1 MSSEVPLRRSL
12 LLRLLALAVLI
23 AVGSIAATAWLAVRT
38 TTGAIR
44 QEQGQALADDARI
57 YDTLLAYAATHPG
70 WDGVEET
77 LRPLAQSVDRRIALT
92 TDAGVPIADSAPGAG
107 PLPTTSSATVDA
119 LAVDSTLR
127 PGTTPATGADGGT
140 TSRIDP
146 RTTGPYLLPAEERTA
161 LRSRAAEA
169 VRCLRGRAQIEA
181 VVVDGPTG
189 RPRIE
194 TPGTDLTDS
203 ALCTQQRADLATR
216 TATEG
221 KALAQLNALVN
232 TCLARRHLPAV
243 RVDLN
248 WTWTRQP
255 AASTAGDSRSAA
267 EVDQQHNL
275 AVSACVG
282 TSRREQLLPY
292 VAPAATLFVSNPGGN
307 PSTTF
312 DLSRANQARIVA
324 VAGLVLLVAVGC
336 TVLAGIGLTRPLHAL
351 TGAAQRM
358 RDGDGSARVRVTGR
372 DEIARLAEAFNDM
385 AERRE
390 RLEQLRR
397 AMVSDIAHEMR
408 TPVSNI
414 RGWLEAVEDGVA
426 APDRRLISSLL
437 EEATLLQHVITDL
450 QDLAQAD
457 AGALRLH
464 REQVYLA
471 DLLAQV
477 AEAYRVQADRAGVA
491 ILLHTEADPQVD
503 ADPVRLRQA
512 VGNLVANGVRHT
524 PPGGRVTISADQADA
539 EVVITVTDTGS
550 GISAD
555 DLPRVFD
562 RFWRAEKSRSRQT
575 GGSGLGLAIV
585 RKLAEAHH
593 GTVNATST
601 PTRGSTFTIRL
612 PTTEAGGSTGAGSS
626 TGAGGE
632 RGALVDGAD

>member
-1 MSSEVPLRRSL
+1 MSAEVPLRRSL

-57 YDTLLAYAATHPG
+57 YDTLLAYAATHPT
-70 WDGVEET
+70 WDGVDAA
-77 LRPLAQSVDRRIALT
+77 LRPLAQDVGRRIALT
-92 TDAGVPIADSAPGAG
+92 TETGAPIADSAPGAG
-107 PLPTTSSATVDA
+107 SLPTTSSATVDA
-119 LAVDSTLR
+119 LAVNTALMAGTAPSSADS
-127 PGTTPATGADGGT
+127 GTN
-140 TSRIDP
+140 RIDP

-161 LRSRAAEA
+161 LRDKADEA
-169 VRCLRGRAQIEA
+169 VRCLRLRATIDA
-181 VVVDGPTG
+181 TVVDGPTG
-189 RPRIE
+189 RPRID

-203 ALCTQQRADLATR
+203 ALCAQSRAALAAR

-232 TCLARRHLPAV
+232 TCLARRRLPAV
-243 RVDLN
+243 QVHLD

-255 AASTAGDSRSAA
+255 AASAPDSRSAA
-267 EVDQQHNL
+267 GVDQEHNR
-275 AVSACVG
+275 AVNACVG

-292 VAPAATLFVSNPGGN
+292 VAPAATLFVTDPGGR

-312 DLSRANQARIVA
+312 DLSPANQTRIVA
-324 VAGLVLLVAVGC
+324 VAGLVLLVTIGF
-336 TVLAGIGLTRPLHAL
+336 TVLAGIRLTRPLHAL

-372 DEIARLAEAFNDM
+372 DEIARLAEVFNDM

-426 APDRRLISSLL
+426 APDRSLLSSLL

-450 QDLAQAD
+450 QDLAEAD

-464 REQVYLA
+464 RERVYLN

-477 AEAYRVQADRAGVA
+477 AEAHRAQANRVGVTIA
-491 ILLHTEADPQVD
+491 VRTGADPQVD
-503 ADPVRLRQA
+503 ADPVRLRQV
-512 VGNLVANGVRHT
+512 VGNLVANAVRHT
-524 PPGGRVTISADQADA
+524 PSGGRVTISASATDA
-539 EVVITVTDTGS
+539 EVIVSVTDTGS
-550 GISAD
+550 GISAE

-585 RKLAEAHH
+585 RRLTEAHG
-593 GTVNATST
+593 GTVSATST
-601 PTRGSTFTIRL
+601 PTQGCTFTL
-612 PTTEAGGSTGAGSS
+612 H
-626 TGAGGE
+626 
-632 RGALVDGAD
+632 L

>member
-1 MSSEVPLRRSL
+1 MSGEVPLRRSL

-23 AVGSIAATAWLAVRT
+23 AIGSIAATAWLAVRT

-44 QEQGQALADDARI
+44 QEQGKALADDARI
-57 YDTLLAYAATHPG
+57 YDTVLGYAATHPN
-70 WDGVEET
+70 WDGVDAA
-77 LRPLAQSVDRRIALT
+77 LRPLAQDVGRRIALT
-92 TDAGVPIADSAPGAG
+92 TDTGAPIADSAPGAG

-119 LAVDSTLR
+119 LAVDTALM
-127 PGTTPATGADGGT
+127 PGTTLPGSGDSG

-146 RTTGPYLLPAEERTA
+146 RTTGPYLLPPEERAA
-161 LRSRAAEA
+161 LRDRAAEA
-169 VRCLRGRAQIEA
+169 VQCLRLRAQIDA
-181 VVVDGPTG
+181 TVVDGPTG
-189 RPRIE
+189 RPRID
-194 TPGTDLTDS
+194 TPGTNLADS
-203 ALCTQQRADLATR
+203 AVCGQLREDLATR
-216 TATEG
+216 TPTEG

-232 TCLARRHLPAV
+232 TCLARRRLPAV
-243 RVDLN
+243 QVDLN

-255 AASTAGDSRSAA
+255 AASAPDSRSAA
-267 EVDQQHNL
+267 GVDQEHNR

-292 VAPAATLFVSNPGGN
+292 VAPAATLFVSDPGGRQ
-307 PSTTF
+307 STTF
-312 DLSRANQARIVA
+312 DLSPGNQTRIVA
-324 VAGLVLLVAVGC
+324 VAGLVLLVTIGF
-336 TVLAGIGLTRPLHAL
+336 TVLAGIRLTRPLHAL

-358 RDGDGSARVRVTGR
+358 RDGDVAARVRVTGR

-426 APDRRLISSLL
+426 APDRRLLSSLL

-450 QDLAQAD
+450 QDLAEAD

-464 REQVYLA
+464 REDVYLT

-477 AEAYRVQADRAGVA
+477 AEAHRAQADRVGVT
-491 ILLHTEADPQVD
+491 ITVRTGADPQVD

-512 VGNLVANGVRHT
+512 VGNLVTNAVRHT
-524 PPGGRVTISADQADA
+524 PSGGRVTLSASATDA
-539 EVVITVTDTGS
+539 EVIVSVTDTGS
-550 GISAD
+550 GISAE

-585 RKLAEAHH
+585 RKLTEAHG
-593 GTVNATST
+593 GTVSATST
-601 PTRGSTFTIRL
+601 PTQGSTFTL
-612 PTTEAGGSTGAGSS
+612 HLPPPAAPTPTTPTPTPPSAPSG
-626 TGAGGE
+626 
-632 RGALVDGAD
+632 

>member
-1 MSSEVPLRRSL
+1 MSDEVPLRRSL

-23 AVGSIAATAWLAVRT
+23 AVGSITSTAWLAVRT

-57 YDTLLAYAATHPG
+57 YDTLLAYAATHPT
-70 WDGVEET
+70 WDGVDAAVRT
-77 LRPLAQSVDRRIALT
+77 LARDVGRRIALT
-92 TDAGVPIADSAPGAG
+92 TDSGAPIADSAPGAG
-107 PLPTTSSATVDA
+107 PLPTTSAATVDA
-119 LAVDSTLR
+119 LAVDTAVMQGAAV
-127 PGTTPATGADGGT
+127 PNTADGGT
-140 TSRIDP
+140 NRIDP
-146 RTTGPYLLPAEERTA
+146 RTAGPYLLPAEERTA
-161 LRSRAAEA
+161 LRDKAAEA
-169 VRCLRGRAQIEA
+169 VRCLRLRARIDA
-181 VVVDGPTG
+181 TVVDGPTG

-194 TPGTDLTDS
+194 TPGTDLSDDATCGQS
-203 ALCTQQRADLATR
+203 RADLAAR

-232 TCLARRHLPAV
+232 TCLARRRLPAV
-243 RVDLN
+243 QVDLD

-255 AASTAGDSRSAA
+255 AASAPDSRSAA
-267 EVDQQHNL
+267 GVDQEHNR
-275 AVSACVG
+275 AISACVG

-292 VAPAATLFVSNPGGN
+292 VAPAATLFVTDPGGR
-307 PSTTF
+307 PSSTF
-312 DLSRANQARIVA
+312 DPSPANQTRIIA
-324 VAGLVLLVAVGC
+324 VAGLVLLVTVGV
-336 TVLAGIGLTRPLHAL
+336 TVLAGIRLTRPLHAL

-372 DEIARLAEAFNDM
+372 DEIARLAEVFNDM

-426 APDRRLISSLL
+426 APDRRLLSSLL
-437 EEATLLQHVITDL
+437 EEATLLQHVISDL
-450 QDLAQAD
+450 QDLAEAD

-464 REQVYLA
+464 RERVYLT

-477 AEAYRVQADRAGVA
+477 AEAHRAQADRVGVT
-491 ILLHTEADPQVD
+491 IGVRTEADPQVD

-512 VGNLVANGVRHT
+512 VGNLVANAVRHT
-524 PPGGRVTISADQADA
+524 PSGGRVTISASATGA
-539 EVVITVTDTGS
+539 EVIVSVADTGS
-550 GISAD
+550 GISAE

-562 RFWRAEKSRSRQT
+562 RFWRADKSRSRQT

-585 RKLAEAHH
+585 RQLTEAHG
-593 GTVNATST
+593 GTVTATST
-601 PTRGSTFTIRL
+601 PTQGSTFTLHL
-612 PTTEAGGSTGAGSS
+612 PHPPPP
-626 TGAGGE
+626 
-632 RGALVDGAD
+632 

>member
-1 MSSEVPLRRSL
+1 MSGEVPLRRSL

-23 AVGSIAATAWLAVRT
+23 AIGSIAATAWLAVRT

-57 YDTLLAYAATHPG
+57 YDTVLAYAATHPT
-70 WDGVEET
+70 WDGVDAA
-77 LRPLAQSVDRRIALT
+77 LRPLAQDVGRRIALT
-92 TDAGVPIADSAPGAG
+92 TETGALIADSAPGAG

-119 LAVDSTLR
+119 LAVDTALT
-127 PGTTPATGADGGT
+127 PGTTLPGGGDGGT
-140 TSRIDP
+140 TLPRGSGDGGTGRIDP
-146 RTTGPYLLPAEERTA
+146 RTTGPYLLPPEERAA
-161 LRSRAAEA
+161 LRDKAARAAQ
-169 VRCLRGRAQIEA
+169 CLRLRAQIDA
-181 VVVDGPTG
+181 TVVDGPTG
-189 RPRIE
+189 RPRLD
-194 TPGTDLTDS
+194 TPGTDLADS
-203 ALCTQQRADLATR
+203 AACAQLREELATR

-232 TCLARRHLPAV
+232 TCLARRRLPAV
-243 RVDLN
+243 QVDLN

-255 AASTAGDSRSAA
+255 AASAPDSRSAA
-267 EVDQQHNL
+267 GVDQEHNR

-292 VAPAATLFVSNPGGN
+292 VAPAATLFVTDPGGR

-312 DLSRANQARIVA
+312 DLSPANQTRIVA
-324 VAGLVLLVAVGC
+324 VAGLVLLVTIGF
-336 TVLAGIGLTRPLHAL
+336 TVLAGIRLTRPLHAL

-358 RDGDGSARVRVTGR
+358 RDGDGAARVRVTGR

-426 APDRRLISSLL
+426 APDRRLLSSLL

-450 QDLAQAD
+450 QDLAEAD

-464 REQVYLA
+464 REQVYLT

-477 AEAYRVQADRAGVA
+477 AEAHRAQADRVGVT
-491 ILLHTEADPQVD
+491 ITVRTEADPQVD

-512 VGNLVANGVRHT
+512 VGNLVANAVRHT
-524 PPGGRVTISADQADA
+524 PSGGHVTISASATDA
-539 EVVITVTDTGS
+539 EVIISVTDTGS
-550 GISAD
+550 GISAE
-555 DLPRVFD
+555 DLPQVFD

-585 RKLAEAHH
+585 RKLTEAHG
-593 GTVNATST
+593 GTVRATST
-601 PTRGSTFTIRL
+601 PTQGSTFTLHLHPPPPPLGR
-612 PTTEAGGSTGAGSS
+612 PG
-626 TGAGGE
+626 
-632 RGALVDGAD
+632 

>member
-1 MSSEVPLRRSL
+1 MSREVPLRRSL

-23 AVGSIAATAWLAVRT
+23 AIGSIAATAWLAVRT

-57 YDTLLAYAATHPG
+57 YDTLLAYAATHPS
-70 WDGVEET
+70 WDGVDAA
-77 LRPLAQSVDRRIALT
+77 LQPLARDVGRRIALT
-92 TDAGVPIADSAPGAG
+92 TETGTPIADSTPDAG

-119 LAVDSTLR
+119 LAVNTTLMS
-127 PGTTPATGADGGT
+127 GITPASSGDGG

-146 RTTGPYLLPAEERTA
+146 RTTGPYLLPPEERTA
-161 LRSRAAEA
+161 LRDKAAEA
-169 VRCLRGRAQIEA
+169 VRCLRLRAGIDA
-181 VVVDGPTG
+181 TVVDGPTG

-194 TPGTDLTDS
+194 APGTDLADS
-203 ALCTQQRADLATR
+203 AACVQSRANLATL

-232 TCLARRHLPAV
+232 TCLARRQLSAV
-243 RVDLN
+243 QVDLD

-255 AASTAGDSRSAA
+255 AASAPDDSRSAA
-267 EVDQQHNL
+267 GVDQEHNR
-275 AVSACVG
+275 AISACVG

-292 VAPAATLFVSNPGGN
+292 VAPAATLFVIDPGGR

-312 DLSRANQARIVA
+312 DLSPANQTRIVA
-324 VAGLVLLVAVGC
+324 VAGLVLLVTIGF
-336 TVLAGIGLTRPLHAL
+336 TVLAGIRLTRPLHAL

-358 RDGDGSARVRVTGR
+358 RDGDGSARVRVTGH
-372 DEIARLAEAFNDM
+372 DEIARLAEVFNDM

-414 RGWLEAVEDGVA
+414 RGWLEAVEDGIA
-426 APDRRLISSLL
+426 APDRRLLSSLL
-437 EEATLLQHVITDL
+437 EEATLLQHVISDL
-450 QDLAQAD
+450 QDLAEAD

-464 REQVYLA
+464 REQVYLT

-477 AEAYRVQADRAGVA
+477 AEAHRGQADRAGVT
-491 ILLHTEADPQVD
+491 IEVRTEADPQLD

-512 VGNLVANGVRHT
+512 VGNLVANAVRHT
-524 PPGGRVTISADQADA
+524 PSGGHVTISANATDA
-539 EVVITVTDTGS
+539 EVIVSVTDTGS
-550 GISAD
+550 GISAE
-555 DLPRVFD
+555 DLPQVFE

-585 RKLAEAHH
+585 RKLTEAHG
-593 GTVNATST
+593 GTVSATST
-601 PTRGSTFTIRL
+601 PTQGSTFTLHLPL
-612 PTTEAGGSTGAGSS
+612 PTPS
-626 TGAGGE
+626 
-632 RGALVDGAD
+632 

>member
-1 MSSEVPLRRSL
+1 MSREVPLRRSL

-44 QEQGQALADDARI
+44 QEQGQALADDTRI
-57 YDTLLAYAATHPG
+57 YDTLLAYAATHPT
-70 WDGVEET
+70 WDGVDAAV
-77 LRPLAQSVDRRIALT
+77 RPLAQDVGRRIALT
-92 TDAGVPIADSAPGAG
+92 TDTGAPIADSAPGAG

-119 LAVDSTLR
+119 LAVDTALM
-127 PGTTPATGADGGT
+127 PGATPPSGGDGG

-146 RTTGPYLLPAEERTA
+146 RTTGPYLLPPEERAA
-161 LRSRAAEA
+161 LRDKAAQ
-169 VRCLRGRAQIEA
+169 VVQCLRMRAQVDA
-181 VVVDGPTG
+181 TVVDGPTG
-189 RPRIE
+189 RPRID
-194 TPGTDLTDS
+194 TPGTDLDS
-203 ALCTQQRADLATR
+203 ALCTQSRDDLAHR

-232 TCLARRHLPAV
+232 TCLARRRLPAV
-243 RVDLN
+243 QVDLN
-248 WTWTRQP
+248 WTWTRQS
-255 AASTAGDSRSAA
+255 AASAPDSRSAA
-267 EVDQQHNL
+267 GIDQEHNR
-275 AVSACVG
+275 AINACVG

-292 VAPAATLFVSNPGGN
+292 VAPAATLFVTDPGGR

-312 DLSRANQARIVA
+312 DLSPANQTRIVA
-324 VAGLVLLVAVGC
+324 VAGLVLLVTVGF
-336 TVLAGIGLTRPLHAL
+336 TVLAGIRLTRPLHAL

-372 DEIARLAEAFNDM
+372 DEIARLAEVFNDM

-426 APDRRLISSLL
+426 APDRRLLSSLL
-437 EEATLLQHVITDL
+437 EEATLLQHVISDL
-450 QDLAQAD
+450 QDLAEAD

-464 REQVYLA
+464 REQVYLT

-477 AEAYRVQADRAGVA
+477 AAAHRAQADRVGVT
-491 ILLHTEADPQVD
+491 ITVRTEADPQVD

-512 VGNLVANGVRHT
+512 VGNLVANAVRHT
-524 PPGGRVTISADQADA
+524 PSGGRVTISASATDA
-539 EVVITVTDTGS
+539 GVIVSVADTGS
-550 GISAD
+550 GISAE
-555 DLPRVFD
+555 DLPRIFD

-585 RKLAEAHH
+585 RKLTEAHG
-593 GTVNATST
+593 GTVSATST
-601 PTRGSTFTIRL
+601 PTQGSTFTLHL
-612 PTTEAGGSTGAGSS
+612 PHPHPSTPTHSPPPPPPPAPP
-626 TGAGGE
+626 
-632 RGALVDGAD
+632 R

>member
-1 MSSEVPLRRSL
+1 MSREVPLRRSL

-23 AVGSIAATAWLAVRT
+23 AIGSIAATAWLAVRT

-44 QEQGQALADDARI
+44 HEQGQALADDARI
-57 YDTLLAYAATHPG
+57 YDTLLAYAATHPN
-70 WDGVEET
+70 WDGVDAT
-77 LRPLAQSVDRRIALT
+77 LRPLARDVGRRIALT
-92 TDAGVPIADSAPGAG
+92 TEAGTPIADSTPAAG
-107 PLPTTSSATVDA
+107 PLPSTSSATIDA
-119 LAVDSTLR
+119 LAVDTTLMPGST
-127 PGTTPATGADGGT
+127 PPSSGDGG

-146 RTTGPYLLPAEERTA
+146 RTTGPYLLPPEERAA
-161 LRSRAAEA
+161 LHGRAADA
-169 VRCLRGRAQIEA
+169 VRCLQGRAKIDA
-181 VVVDGPTG
+181 TVVDGPTG
-189 RPRIE
+189 RPRID

-203 ALCTQQRADLATR
+203 ALCAQSRATLATR

-232 TCLARRHLPAV
+232 TCLARRRLPAV
-243 RVDLN
+243 QVDLN
-248 WTWTRQP
+248 WTWMRLP
-255 AASTAGDSRSAA
+255 AVSAPDSRTTA
-267 EVDQQHNL
+267 EVDQEHNR

-292 VAPAATLFVSNPGGN
+292 VAPAATLFVTDPGGR

-312 DLSRANQARIVA
+312 DLSPANQARIVA
-324 VAGLVLLVAVGC
+324 VAGLVLLVAIGC
-336 TVLAGIGLTRPLHAL
+336 TVLAGIRLTRPLHAL

-390 RLEQLRR
+390 RLEQVRR

-426 APDRRLISSLL
+426 APDRRLVSSLL

-450 QDLAQAD
+450 QDLAEAD

-464 REQVYLA
+464 REQVYLT
-471 DLLAQV
+471 DLLTQV
-477 AEAYRVQADRAGVA
+477 AEAHRAQADRAGVT
-491 ILLHTEADPQVD
+491 IGVRTEADPQMD
-503 ADPVRLRQA
+503 ADPMRLRQA
-512 VGNLVANGVRHT
+512 VGNLVANAVRHT
-524 PPGGRVTISADQADA
+524 PSGGRVTISATSAEA
-539 EVVITVTDTGS
+539 EVTISVTDTGS
-550 GISAD
+550 GISAE

-585 RKLAEAHH
+585 RKLAEAHG
-593 GTVNATST
+593 GTVSATST
-601 PTRGSTFTIRL
+601 PTQGSTFTLHL
-612 PTTEAGGSTGAGSS
+612 PTQPPPPPSW
-626 TGAGGE
+626 
-632 RGALVDGAD
+632 

>member
-1 MSSEVPLRRSL
+1 MSREVPLRRSL

-44 QEQGQALADDARI
+44 QEQGQALADDTRI
-57 YDTLLAYAATHPG
+57 YDTLLAYGATHPT
-70 WDGVEET
+70 WDGVDT
-77 LRPLAQSVDRRIALT
+77 VVRPLAQDVGRRIALT
-92 TDAGVPIADSAPGAG
+92 TDTGAPIADSAPGAG

-119 LAVDSTLR
+119 LAVDTALM
-127 PGTTPATGADGGT
+127 PGTTPPGGGDGG

-146 RTTGPYLLPAEERTA
+146 RTAGPYLLPPEERAA
-161 LRSRAAEA
+161 LRSRAVQA
-169 VRCLRGRAQIEA
+169 VQCLRGRGQIEA
-181 VVVDGPTG
+181 TAVDGPTG

-194 TPGTDLTDS
+194 TPGTDLADTG
-203 ALCTQQRADLATR
+203 LCIQPREDLATR
-216 TATEG
+216 TPTEG
-221 KALAQLNALVN
+221 RALAQLNALVN
-232 TCLARRHLPAV
+232 TCLARRRLPAV
-243 RVDLN
+243 QVDLN
-248 WTWTRQP
+248 WTWTRRS
-255 AASTAGDSRSAA
+255 AASAPDSRSAA
-267 EVDQQHNL
+267 SVDQEHNR
-275 AVSACVG
+275 AISACVG

-292 VAPAATLFVSNPGGN
+292 VAPAATLFVTDPGGR

-312 DLSRANQARIVA
+312 DLSRANQTRIVA
-324 VAGLVLLVAVGC
+324 VAGLVLLVTIGF
-336 TVLAGIGLTRPLHAL
+336 TVLAGIRLTRPLHAL

-358 RDGDGSARVRVTGR
+358 RDGDGAARVRVTGR
-372 DEIARLAEAFNDM
+372 DEIARLAEVFNDM

-426 APDRRLISSLL
+426 APDRRLLSSLL

-491 ILLHTEADPQVD
+491 ILLRTDADPQVD

-512 VGNLVANGVRHT
+512 VGNLVGNAVRHT
-524 PPGGRVTISADQADA
+524 PPGGRVTISADATDT

-550 GISAD
+550 GISAE

-562 RFWRAEKSRSRQT
+562 RFWRADKSRSRQT

-585 RKLAEAHH
+585 RKLVEAHR
-593 GTVNATST
+593 GTIGVTST
-601 PTRGSTFTIRL
+601 PNQGSTFTLHL
-612 PTTEAGGSTGAGSS
+612 PHLLGGDG
-626 TGAGGE
+626 
-632 RGALVDGAD
+632 RGAPDGGAD

>member
-1 MSSEVPLRRSL
+1 MSREVPLRRSL

-23 AVGSIAATAWLAVRT
+23 AIGSIAATAWLAVRT

-57 YDTLLAYAATHPG
+57 YDTLLAYAATHPN
-70 WDGVEET
+70 WDGVDAA
-77 LRPLAQSVDRRIALT
+77 LRPLARDVGRRIALT
-92 TDAGVPIADSAPGAG
+92 TDSGAPIADSAPDAG
-107 PLPTTSSATVDA
+107 PLPTTSSAIVDA
-119 LAVDSTLR
+119 LAVDTALT
-127 PGTTPATGADGGT
+127 PGTAPPSSGDGG
-140 TSRIDP
+140 TSRIDA
-146 RTTGPYLLPAEERTA
+146 RTTGPYLLPPEERTA
-161 LRSRAAEA
+161 LRGRAAEA
-169 VRCLRGRAQIEA
+169 VQCLRLRAQIDA
-181 VVVDGPTG
+181 TVVDGPTG

-194 TPGTDLTDS
+194 TPGADLDS
-203 ALCTQQRADLATR
+203 AVCAQLRDDLATR

-232 TCLARRHLPAV
+232 TCLARRRLPAV
-243 RVDLN
+243 QVDLD

-255 AASTAGDSRSAA
+255 AASAPDSRTAA
-267 EVDQQHNL
+267 AVDQEHNR
-275 AVSACVG
+275 AISACVG

-292 VAPAATLFVSNPGGN
+292 VAPAATLFVTDPGGR

-312 DLSRANQARIVA
+312 DLSPANQTRIVA
-324 VAGLVLLVAVGC
+324 VAGLVLLVTIGF
-336 TVLAGIGLTRPLHAL
+336 TVLAGIRLTRPLHAL

-372 DEIARLAEAFNDM
+372 DEIARLAEVFNAM

-426 APDRRLISSLL
+426 APDRRLLSSLL

-450 QDLAQAD
+450 QDLAEAD

-464 REQVYLA
+464 REQVYLT

-477 AEAYRVQADRAGVA
+477 AEAHRAQADRVGVTIA
-491 ILLHTEADPQVD
+491 VRTEADPQVD

-512 VGNLVANGVRHT
+512 VGNLVANAVRHT
-524 PPGGRVTISADQADA
+524 PSGGRVTISASATDT
-539 EVVITVTDTGS
+539 EVVVSVTDTGS
-550 GISAD
+550 GISAE

-585 RKLAEAHH
+585 RQLTEAHG
-593 GTVNATST
+593 GTVSAIST
-601 PTRGSTFTIRL
+601 PARGSTFTLHL
-612 PTTEAGGSTGAGSS
+612 PPPAP
-626 TGAGGE
+626 GE
-632 RGALVDGAD
+632 RGDLYGGAD